1 MRHRSTFTPTT
12 FPISSP
18 SSSATVNDIVR
29 QLKDRHGGGEEQ
41 DTGGNEGDESE
52 EEEEAT

>member
-12 FPISSP
+12 FPISPP